1 MEMALF
7 SPTCD
12 LSSEFLWTGKS
23 LASALLLGSMTPSTE
38 GVITWISQQ
47 SSYNWFFK
55 LTQFETIFLGFILA
69 QVNIPIISAALK
81 IILADLLA

>member
-47 SSYNWFFK
+47 SSYAWFFK

-69 QVNIPIISAALK
+69 QVNIQIITVAVE
-81 IILADLLA
+81 IVFADFLT